1 MYVGS
6 MSMYLSC
13 GCGLAAYG
21 KMLPQLNE
29 DGAWRCRMMKRYRS
43 NNEIYIMEY

>member
-6 MSMYLSC
+6 MSMHLSC
-13 GCGLAAYG
+13 GCGPAAYG

-29 DGAWRCRMMKRYRS
+29 DGG
-43 NNEIYIMEY
+43 MEMPDDEAIQE